1 MICGGIGRGTV
12 DDPAGTNIE
21 SMRWEVC
28 HDRRVAEDAIGDD
41 VVSTRVE
48 PSDDLSFERN
58 VRVTDNSSETVIF
71 VSVK

>member
-1 MICGGIGRGTV
+1 M
-12 DDPAGTNIE
+12 
-21 SMRWEVC
+21 C